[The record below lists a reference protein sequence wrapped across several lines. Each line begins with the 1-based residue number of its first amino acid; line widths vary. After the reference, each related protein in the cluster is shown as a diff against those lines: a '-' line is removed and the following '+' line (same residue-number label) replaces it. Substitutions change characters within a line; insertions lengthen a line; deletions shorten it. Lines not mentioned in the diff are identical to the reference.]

1 MTAITPMAGTAMNDP
16 MTIAAMISC
25 AKVLFLSLWVSSHEY
40 DGEGEGDQVGVGV
53 TMTVS
58 TGAGAHD
65 GCGVGVQ
72 AGTVGEVAGADGVLS
87 HWRATMA
94 GGDVDV
100 INSKGMPVEI
110 ATLVTMLG
118 SGTNA
123 GSAAADAICIVRKT
137 ESTENMFGNIV
148 QDAS

>member
-1 MTAITPMAGTAMNDP
+1 MNEP

-65 GCGVGVQ
+65 GCGAGVQ
-72 AGTVGEVAGADGVLS
+72 AGAVGRVAGADGATS
-87 HWRATMA
+87 HWRAAMT

-100 INSKGMPVEI
+100 GISRGMPVEI
-110 ATLVTMLG
+110 ATLVKMLG

-123 GSAAADAICIVRKT
+123 GSASADVTCIARKT
-137 ESTENMFGNIV
+137 ESTENMFMNIV
-148 QDAS
+148 EDAS